1 VSAGARRGAVRLAIV
16 VAVAENG
23 VIGRA
28 GGLPWR
34 VRADLKRFRA
44 LTIGKPVVMG
54 RKTFESIGRVLDGR
68 DNIVVTER
76 RDFAPEGVLVA
87 HGVEPALGLARK
99 LAETH
104 GADEFYVIGGGQ
116 LYAETLPL
124 ADRLYVTHVA
134 AAPDGDV
141 RFPPIAPAE
150 WQEIVREPLPSSEGD
165 TAAAARSVYQRRG

>member
-1 VSAGARRGAVRLAIV
+1 VSAEARTGAVRLAIV

-23 VIGRA
+23 VIGAA

-34 VRADLKRFRA
+34 VRADLRRFRA
-44 LTIGKPVVMG
+44 LTMGKPVVMG
-54 RKTFESIGRVLDGR
+54 RKTFQSIGRVLDGR
-68 DNIVVTER
+68 DNIVVTQQV
-76 RDFAPEGVLVA
+76 DFAPEGVLVA
-87 HGVEPALGLARK
+87 HSLEPAISLARR
-99 LAETH
+99 LATAK

-141 RFPPIAPAE
+141 RFPAIAPAE
-150 WQEIVREPLPSSEGD
+150 WQEICHEALPFSDGD
-165 TAAAARSVYQRRG
+165 TAAATRSVYQRRS